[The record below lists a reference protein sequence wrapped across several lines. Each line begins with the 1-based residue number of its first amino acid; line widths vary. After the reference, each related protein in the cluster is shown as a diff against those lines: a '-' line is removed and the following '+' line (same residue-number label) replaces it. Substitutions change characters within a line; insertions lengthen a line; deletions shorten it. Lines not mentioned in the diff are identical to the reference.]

1 MLTIVSILKF
11 NSEQIFF
18 TLYNIHLTSEQ
29 DVEISRFRTDL
40 KQECVKT
47 QDRLQRPQRGI
58 FVSIHL
64 LIRYVYIYT
73 NVGRVCSIR
82 RRHQRPSST
91 SLYLGKGGCLLT
103 CSLILKTLGLS
114 IVAVLCD
121 VTMTSR
127 DRIQIRPFNIYYWQ
141 LEFAIT
147 YQMYRLFRRI
157 SFSRYNFQINSRES
171 NSKYSAKIYMSH
183 LQNLIYIISMVFHLY
198 CITRC

>member
-1 MLTIVSILKF
+1 MSRFLV
-11 NSEQIFF
+11 SEQTWNKNALKRKIDCRDPREAYSPLF
-18 TLYNIHLTSEQ
+18 TCWFDT
-29 DVEISRFRTDL
+29 
-40 KQECVKT
+40 
-47 QDRLQRPQRGI
+47 
-58 FVSIHL
+58 
-64 LIRYVYIYT
+64 YIYT

-114 IVAVLCD
+114 MAAVLCD

-157 SFSRYNFQINSRES
+157 SFSRYIFQINSRES

-198 CITRC
+198 RITRC